1 VQTSGMAGNLGS
13 PAQGLSEY
21 AETTRKGASRSTVEW
36 RSDDMGKPDP
46 WSDSPRVLRYAKVG
60 SIERRH

>member
-1 VQTSGMAGNLGS
+1 VQTSGMVGNLGS
-13 PAQGLSEY
+13 PAQGLSEN
-21 AETTRKGASRSTVEW
+21 AETIRKGASRSTAEW

-46 WSDSPRVLRYAKVG
+46 WLIRLRVLRYASEG